1 MLSVEKDICEQV
13 MFKLIPNQLKPE
25 FKLNLFDTD
34 NVVAVYLY
42 VAVKRMNGSMAVSLF
57 FF

>member
-1 MLSVEKDICEQV
+1 

>member
-13 MFKLIPNQLKPE
+13 LFKIIPNQLKPE
-25 FKLNLFDTD
+25 VKLNLFDID
-34 NVVAVYLY
+34 NV